1 MRKGLYE
8 KFRKGAIR
16 CLACANKCVLLEGKT
31 GICRV
36 RKNDGGELN
45 LLVDGKVVAEHV
57 DPIEKK
63 PLYHFLPGTKVYS
76 ISCVGCNFRCAWCQN
91 FDISQATEIIGKS
104 RTPSE
109 IVEAALRHGCESIAY
124 TYTEPTI
131 WAEFVYEVSK
141 LAKKNSLKNVW
152 VTNGYF
158 SKECLK
164 LFAKEKLID
173 AMNIDLKS
181 FREEVYRKYC
191 GARLAPVLDSMKR
204 VVEQKIHLEITTLL
218 IPGIN
223 DSEKE
228 LKEIAR
234 FIFSLDGKGEVPWHI
249 SRFFPMYKML
259 DRPITPLKTLK
270 KAEEIGRKVGL
281 KYIYIGNV

>member
-8 KFRKGAIR
+8 KFGKGAIR
-16 CLACANKCVLLEGKT
+16 CLACANKCVLPEGKT

-45 LLVDGKVVAEHV
+45 LLVNGKVVAEHV

-91 FDISQATEIIGKS
+91 FDISQATEIIGRS

-109 IVEAALRHGCESIAY
+109 IVESALRHGCESIAY